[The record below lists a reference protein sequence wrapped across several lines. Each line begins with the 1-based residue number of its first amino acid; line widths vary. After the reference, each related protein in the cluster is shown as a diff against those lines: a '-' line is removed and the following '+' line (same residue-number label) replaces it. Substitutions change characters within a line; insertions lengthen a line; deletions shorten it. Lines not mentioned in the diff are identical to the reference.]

1 MNQPFVSLNSWVA
14 PGWMYQ
20 GEDPVEVIEGGP
32 GDWDKLARAL
42 ERYRSDPADASP
54 HPRGAAVGYFEYDGS
69 FWFGIFAELHAEPM
83 GVPTARWSRRSRAR
97 DIPPRI
103 GDWRA
108 GTTRT
113 GYEAAVRAVHEAIAA
128 GDIYQVNITQ
138 RFAADFEGNPYALF
152 EHLLARSPAPG
163 GAFLDTGK
171 RQILSASPELF
182 LRIEGREILTQPIK
196 GTRPRD
202 RDPQR
207 DGRLAYELITD
218 PKEIAELIM
227 ITDLERNDLGQVCE
241 YGSVTV
247 PDLLRPEKFAQV
259 HHLVSTVT
267 GRLRPEIG
275 PLDAL
280 RACFPGGSIT
290 GAPKRTAMQLIER
303 LEPEPRGLYTGAIGY
318 FAFNGDAAFSIAIRT
333 LVRDGGELHYHVGA
347 GITAD
352 SDPAREY
359 DETMQKGTGLRH
371 AVACYLVSAAVPSQA
386 IREAQGKA
394 GNRA

>member
-1 MNQPFVSLNSWVA
+1 MPTPFVSLNSWVA

-20 GEDPVEVIEGGP
+20 GEEPTEIIEGGP
-32 GDWDKLARAL
+32 DDWDRLERAL
-42 ERYRSDPADASP
+42 HGHRADRADASP

-69 FWFGIFAELHAEPM
+69 FWFGIFPNLRAEPM
-83 GVPTARWSRRSRAR
+83 GIPTNRWSRRSRAR
-97 DIPPRI
+97 DVSAQI
-103 GDWRA
+103 GPWRP
-108 GTTRT
+108 GMTRAN
-113 GYEAAVRAVHEAIAA
+113 YESAVRAVHAGIAA

-163 GAFLDTGK
+163 GAFLDTGT
-171 RQILSASPELF
+171 REILSASPELF
-182 LRIEGREILTQPIK
+182 VRIEGREILTQPIK

-227 ITDLERNDLGQVCE
+227 ITDLERNDLGRVCE
-241 YGSVTV
+241 FGSVTV

-267 GRLRPEIG
+267 GRLRREVS
-275 PLDAL
+275 PLQAL

-290 GAPKRTAMQLIER
+290 GAPKKTAMEMIQR
-303 LEPEPRGLYTGAIGY
+303 LEPSPRGLYTGAIGY
-318 FAFNGDAAFSIAIRT
+318 FAFNGDAAFSITIRT
-333 LVRDGGELHYHVGA
+333 LVRDGHELHYHVGA

-352 SDPAREY
+352 SDPGREY
-359 DETMQKGTGLRH
+359 DETMQKGTGIRS
-371 AVACYLVSAAVPSQA
+371 AVAAYLESAAVNLGHKMP
-386 IREAQGKA
+386 RP
-394 GNRA
+394 

>member
-1 MNQPFVSLNSWVA
+1 MPAPFVSLNSWVA

-20 GEDPVEVIEGGP
+20 GEDPVGIVEGGP
-32 GDWDKLARAL
+32 QDWNRLEQAL
-42 ERYRSDPADASP
+42 QRHRSERLDASP

-69 FWFGIFAELHAEPM
+69 FWFGIFPKLHAEPM
-83 GVPTARWSRRSRAR
+83 GVPTARWSRRSLEHDVSAQIGEWRSATSRAE
-97 DIPPRI
+97 
-103 GDWRA
+103 
-108 GTTRT
+108 
-113 GYEAAVRAVHEAIAA
+113 YEASVRAVQEGIAD

-138 RFAADFEGNPYALF
+138 RFAADFSGNPYTLF

-163 GAFLDTGK
+163 GAFLDTGS

-182 LRIEGREILTQPIK
+182 LRIDGREIRTQPIK

-202 RDPQR
+202 RDPAR

-227 ITDLERNDLGQVCE
+227 ITDLERNDLGRVCE

-267 GRLRPEIG
+267 GQLRRDVS
-275 PLDAL
+275 PLQAL

-290 GAPKRTAMQLIER
+290 GAPKKTAMEWIQR
-303 LEPEPRGLYTGAIGY
+303 LEPCPRGLYTGAIGY
-318 FAFNGDAAFSIAIRT
+318 FAFNGDAAFNIAIRT
-333 LVRDGGELHYHVGA
+333 LVRDLNELHYHVGA

-352 SDPAREY
+352 SEPAREF
-359 DETMQKGTGLRH
+359 DETMQKGTGLRQ
-371 AVACYLVSAAVPSQA
+371 AVTAYLAAAASRPADLGSSFSA
-386 IREAQGKA
+386 REK
-394 GNRA
+394 N

>member
-1 MNQPFVSLNSWVA
+1 MPSPFVSLNSWVA

-20 GEDPVEVIEGGP
+20 GEEPIEVIEGGP
-32 GDWDKLARAL
+32 DDWDRL
-42 ERYRSDPADASP
+42 ERGLDRHRAERADASP
-54 HPRGAAVGYFEYDGS
+54 HPCGAAVGYFEYDGS
-69 FWFGIFAELHAEPM
+69 FWFGIFPELHAEPM
-83 GVPTARWSRRSRAR
+83 GIPTARWTRRSHEHEA
-97 DIPPRI
+97 PTRI
-103 GDWRA
+103 GAWRA
-108 GTTRT
+108 GMTRDD
-113 GYEAAVRAVHEAIAA
+113 YELAVRAVHDGIAA
-128 GDIYQVNITQ
+128 GEVYQVNITQ

-163 GAFLDTGK
+163 GAFLDTGT

-182 LRIEGREILTQPIK
+182 LRIEGREILTRPIK

-227 ITDLERNDLGQVCE
+227 ITDLERNDLGRVCE
-241 YGSVTV
+241 FGSVTV

-259 HHLVSTVT
+259 HHLVSTVS
-267 GRLRPEIG
+267 GRLRREVT
-275 PLDAL
+275 PLQAL

-290 GAPKRTAMQLIER
+290 GAPKKTAMETIER
-303 LEPEPRGLYTGAIGY
+303 LEPCPRGLYTGAIGY

-333 LVRDGGELHYHVGA
+333 LVRDGRELHYHVGS

-352 SDPAREY
+352 SDPAREF
-359 DETMQKGTGLRH
+359 DETMQKGTGIRS
-371 AVACYLVSAAVPSQA
+371 AVSCYLESAAMELVH
-386 IREAQGKA
+386 KA
-394 GNRA
+394 TRP